1 MRRLGIVSGDGS
13 GRRLGCSVAEA
24 LVRADAWLDG
34 GDEPG
39 GVAGT
44 PPPAVHLGV
53 LADRVVDDEDVIG

>member
-1 MRRLGIVSGDGS
+1 
-13 GRRLGCSVAEA
+13 VAA
-24 LVRADAWLDG
+24 SLVRADAWLDG

-53 LADRVVDDEDVIG
+53 LSNRVVDDEDVIGAKAHCALKPLPR